1 LGCVLDVQASLID
14 ETIIDI
20 NIDINMVVHKS
31 GKNHKTPPSEMI
43 RVPVPLIGVVRQL
56 SKLHREGHTIALL
69 QALEEL
75 ISKIDI
81 NNDIDLTAGSKS
93 VQQLE
98 MRLEKLESCLAD
110 RDKLV
115 ETKLEVVLK
124 KLELIER
131 SIASGRLGN
140 NTKPRSKAYPYQQT
154 QVELQPRTNES
165 LAPRLS
171 VSPQSL
177 IAERENKSAKEF
189 LSWSRNRDP
198 MSVGWEWNAGDE
210 LYHPLR

>member
-1 LGCVLDVQASLID
+1 
-14 ETIIDI
+14 
-20 NIDINMVVHKS
+20 M
-31 GKNHKTPPSEMI
+31 
-43 RVPVPLIGVVRQL
+43 
-56 SKLHREGHTIALL
+56 L

-75 ISKIDI
+75 LGEFDSK
-81 NNDIDLTAGSKS
+81 NDIDLTAGSKS
-93 VQQLE
+93 VKQLE
-98 MRLEKLESCLAD
+98 KQLLKLESHLASQGSS
-110 RDKLV
+110 V
-115 ETKLEVVLK
+115 ETKLEAITK

-131 SIASGRLGN
+131 AIASGRLSN
-140 NTKPRSKAYPYQQT
+140 SKGRRQAYPSYQQT

-165 LAPRLS
+165 LAPRLG

-198 MSVGWEWNAGDE
+198 MSVGWEWNALDE

>member
-1 LGCVLDVQASLID
+1 MPDQ
-14 ETIIDI
+14 
-20 NIDINMVVHKS
+20 KS
-31 GKNHKTPPSEMI
+31 PPSEMI
-43 RVPVPLIGVVRQL
+43 RVPVPLIKVVRRL
-56 SKLHREGHTIALL
+56 SELHRQGHTIALL

-75 ISKIDI
+75 LIKFDI
-81 NNDIDLTAGSKS
+81 NNDIDVTAGSKS
-93 VQQLE
+93 VKQLE
-98 MRLEKLESCLAD
+98 KKLEKLESHLAD
-110 RDKLV
+110 QGSSV
-115 ETKLEVVLK
+115 ETKLEAITK

-131 SIASGRLGN
+131 AIASGRLGN
-140 NTKPRSKAYPYQQT
+140 NKPRRQVHPYQQT

-165 LAPRLS
+165 LAPRLG

-198 MSVGWEWNAGDE
+198 MSVGWEWNALDE

>member
-1 LGCVLDVQASLID
+1 MPDQ
-14 ETIIDI
+14 
-20 NIDINMVVHKS
+20 KS
-31 GKNHKTPPSEMI
+31 PPSEMI
-43 RVPVPLIGVVRQL
+43 RVPVPLIKVVRRL
-56 SKLHREGHTIALL
+56 SKLHRQGHTIALL

-75 ISKIDI
+75 LIKFDI
-81 NNDIDLTAGSKS
+81 NNDIDVTAGSKS
-93 VQQLE
+93 VKQLE
-98 MRLEKLESCLAD
+98 KKLEKLESHLAD
-110 RDKLV
+110 QGSSV
-115 ETKLEVVLK
+115 ETKLEAITK

-131 SIASGRLGN
+131 AIASGRLGN
-140 NTKPRSKAYPYQQT
+140 NKPRRQVHPYQQT

-165 LAPRLS
+165 LAPRLG

-198 MSVGWEWNAGDE
+198 MSVGWEWNAGDQ

>member
-1 LGCVLDVQASLID
+1 
-14 ETIIDI
+14 
-20 NIDINMVVHKS
+20 M
-31 GKNHKTPPSEMI
+31 
-43 RVPVPLIGVVRQL
+43 PVPLIGVVRQL

-75 ISKIDI
+75 ISKFDI

-93 VQQLE
+93 VKQLE
-98 MRLEKLESCLAD
+98 EKLLKLESHIAAQGSSVD
-110 RDKLV
+110 
-115 ETKLEVVLK
+115 TKLEGITK

-131 SIASGRLGN
+131 AISTISSANASGRLGN
-140 NTKPRSKAYPYQQT
+140 NKGRRQTTYPYQQT

-165 LAPRLS
+165 LAPRLGIT
-171 VSPQSL
+171 PQGL

-198 MSVGWEWNAGDE
+198 MSTGWEWDAESG
-210 LYHPLR
+210 LYNPIR

>member
-1 LGCVLDVQASLID
+1 
-14 ETIIDI
+14 
-20 NIDINMVVHKS
+20 
-31 GKNHKTPPSEMI
+31 MI

-75 ISKIDI
+75 ISKFDI

-98 MRLEKLESCLAD
+98 MRLEKLESHLTD
-110 RDKLV
+110 RGDSV

-131 SIASGRLGN
+131 VMQEPRLGN
-140 NTKPRSKAYPYQQT
+140 NTKPRKQVYPYQQP
-154 QVELQPRTNES
+154 QVELQPRNNEN
-165 LAPRLS
+165 LAQRLG

-177 IAERENKSAKEF
+177 ITERENKSAKEF
-189 LSWSRNRDP
+189 TSWSRNRDP
-198 MSVGWEWNAGDE
+198 MSVGWEWNALDG
-210 LYHPLR
+210 LYHPRR